1 MSLDW
6 GISCDTRSHDPP
18 EARKF
23 VGLGSGVSRSDQQ
36 KTTENMLGPKLLRSL
51 PRRDGSAHPEEVRDP
66 APVTSSGV
74 KEAR

>member
-18 EARKF
+18 EAREF

-36 KTTENMLGPKLLRSL
+36 KTTEKMLGPKLLRSL
-51 PRRDGSAHPEEVRDP
+51 PRRDGSAPPEEGRGL
-66 APVTSSGV
+66 APVTSPGV